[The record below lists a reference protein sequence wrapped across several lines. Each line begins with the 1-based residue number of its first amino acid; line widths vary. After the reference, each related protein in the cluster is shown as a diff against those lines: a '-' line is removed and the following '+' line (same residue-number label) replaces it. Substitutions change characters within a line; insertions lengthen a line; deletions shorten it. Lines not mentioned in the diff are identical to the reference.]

1 MLAYDATPDS
11 DHVAEVI
18 PGRPVSAQ
26 CGPCAVTVMPRS
38 DVVVCTPA
46 GVLVM
51 DQAHAWQLGRALQD
65 LHTAVL
71 IAAGSAP

>member
-1 MLAYDATPDS
+1 MLAFGATPDP
-11 DHVAEVI
+11 DTA
-18 PGRPVSAQ
+18 PARPVSAQ

-51 DQAHAWQLGRALQD
+51 DQAQAWQLGQALQD
-65 LHTAVL
+65 LRAAVRVL
-71 IAAGSAP
+71 DGGRS